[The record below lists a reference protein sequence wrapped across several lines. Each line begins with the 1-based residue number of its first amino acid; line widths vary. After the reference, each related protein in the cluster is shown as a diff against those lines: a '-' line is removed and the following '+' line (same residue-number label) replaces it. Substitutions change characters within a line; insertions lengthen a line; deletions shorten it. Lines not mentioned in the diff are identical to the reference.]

1 MQGIVPIS
9 CEEIFTRIAKNDNP
23 NKEYEVQISMM
34 EIYNE
39 KVQDLLIPIAKR
51 PKEGHKIREHKT
63 LGIYVEGMSKHFVD
77 TYDLIEKKMEEG
89 GRNRSIAATEMN
101 ASSSRAHTIISIEFK
116 QTEVGE
122 NGKKREKL
130 SVIHLVDLAGS
141 EKVGKTGATGDR
153 LKEAAGINKSL
164 SVLGLVIS
172 ALADK
177 ALGKGKG
184 VVPYRD
190 SCLTRIL
197 QNALGGNSKTLMIC
211 AISPAT
217 DNYEETLSTLRY
229 ADQAKKIQNK
239 AVVNESETD
248 KLIRTLTAE
257 RE

>member
-1 MQGIVPIS
+1 ML
-9 CEEIFTRIAKNDNP
+9 
-23 NKEYEVQISMM
+23 

-51 PKEGHKIREHKT
+51 QKEGYKIREHKT
-63 LGIYVEGMSKHFVD
+63 LGIYVEGLSKHYVD
-77 TYDLIEKKMEEG
+77 TYEAIESKMDEG
-89 GRNRSIAATEMN
+89 SKNRSIAATEMN
-101 ASSSRAHTIISIEFK
+101 ASSSRAHTIISIQFR
-116 QTEVGE
+116 QIDVVQ
-122 NGKKREKL
+122 GKKREKL

-172 ALADK
+172 TLADK
-177 ALGKGKG
+177 AMGKGKG
-184 VVPYRD
+184 IVVPYRD

-239 AVVNESETD
+239 AVVNES
-248 KLIRTLTAE
+248 
-257 RE
+257 

>member
-1 MQGIVPIS
+1 ML
-9 CEEIFTRIAKNDNP
+9 
-23 NKEYEVQISMM
+23 

-39 KVQDLLIPIAKR
+39 KVQDLLIPISKR
-51 PKEGHKIREHKT
+51 SKEGFKIREHKT
-63 LGIYVEGMSKHFVD
+63 LGIYVEGLSKHYVD
-77 TYDLIEKKMEEG
+77 TYPSIEDKMMEG
-89 GRNRSIAATEMN
+89 NKNRSIASTEMN

-116 QTEVGE
+116 QREVLQ
-122 NGKKREKL
+122 GKKREKL

-172 ALADK
+172 TLADK
-177 ALGKGKG
+177 AMGKGKG
-184 VVPYRD
+184 VVVPYRD

-229 ADQAKKIQNK
+229 ADQAKKIQNQ
-239 AVVNESETD
+239 AVINESETD
-248 KLIRTLTAE
+248 KLIRNLTAE
-257 RE
+257 KDELKDKVAKFE